1 MSNVLGK
8 TREMDMCTGPLF
20 KKILVFTF
28 PIMLSNLLQILFN
41 MADSVVVSRFSS
53 DGSDALAAVGTTTS
67 IIYLVINLAIG
78 LSVGTN
84 VLVSRYYGAKDYRR
98 LGDAVHTSV
107 FISLFTGLLCS
118 VIGIFLTP
126 ALLRIVGAP
135 EDILPLAA
143 KYMKIYF
150 AGFTAV
156 SVYNFGSAILRA
168 VGDTQRPLL
177 YMLIS
182 GILNVTLN
190 LFFVIVLDMSVDG
203 VALATVISQ
212 GVAAVM
218 VLITLMRT
226 DSCYKLELKKIRCDW
241 KSLKQIAIVGIPAGI
256 QSSLFSI
263 SNAMVQSS
271 INSFGKAVTAG
282 NTAACNVENI
292 SYTALNSIQFAA
304 LAFTSQNIGAGK
316 TDMVKKVLQKCI
328 ILNLILG
335 VMIFTL
341 VSLTGEYLLRIY
353 DVQGSRRYLPGSRHS
368 RRCTD
373 PLQIRYKPWHVLQ
386 PDGDFRGDAPRV
398 RLLHPADD
406 RHSDRLLRT
415 AYSVAGIHPAAEPHA
430 GYGLYHLSDL
440 LGYDNDRTYHLL
452 SDCIPEAETPAHAGS
467 RISNIWNI

>member
-353 DVQGSRRYLPGSRHS
+353 DVQDPAILDAALTRFRYVTSLGMFCSLMEIFAAMLRGFGYSIQPMIVTLIGSCALRILWLEFILPLNHTLDMVFIIYPISWVMTTIAHII
-368 RRCTD
+368 CY
-373 PLQIRYKPWHVLQ
+373 QI
-386 PDGDFRGDAPRV
+386 
-398 RLLHPADD
+398 
-406 RHSDRLLRT
+406 
-415 AYSVAGIHPAAEPHA
+415 AYRKLKRQLTPAAA
-430 GYGLYHLSDL
+430 
-440 LGYDNDRTYHLL
+440 
-452 SDCIPEAETPAHAGS
+452 
-467 RISNIWNI
+467 